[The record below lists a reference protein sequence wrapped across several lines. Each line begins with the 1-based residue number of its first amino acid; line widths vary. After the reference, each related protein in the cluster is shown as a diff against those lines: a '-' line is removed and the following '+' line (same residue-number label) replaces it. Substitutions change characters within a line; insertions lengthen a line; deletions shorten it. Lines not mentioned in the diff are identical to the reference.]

1 MANSFLALPAPG
13 GVIGPGAAVD
23 VSAMGA
29 TKTITVVAD
38 SNTTTT
44 VETSNQAGAPTNWSP
59 VKTFDGSGEI
69 TVDVACRFMRLNV
82 QELGASDP
90 VANVGATDAGTTL
103 VDLDTPVGNGPG
115 ASFDVSALPGFKTI
129 QICGQFG
136 GTVNIELSLDNGTT
150 WQTIA
155 SLSGG
160 GGTQQVSLVKFAQFM
175 RTNRNGVLAGDVSQP
190 AVIVGGS
197 GIGGGGGG
205 GGGGFTGTLTP
216 GVIPYASAPTV
227 LSDSIAS
234 YDGDKI
240 TIDKPLT
247 GSFQQFAQIGPS
259 SGLGVF
265 TREGTVFLGFCQAL
279 VASQYFGV
287 NGSFLADV
295 SAGGTFDDYQVF
307 GSWLV
312 FNTPVGGATITGF
325 VQANGFENL
334 FACFVFIV
342 NGGAGNLTLT
352 NEGPGSSPNNRFMLA
367 GGANLVIPAGGG
379 AMLGY
384 GPQIPSKANA
394 PRWFAHGVN
403 K

>member
-1 MANSFLALPAPG
+1 MANTFLALPAPG
-13 GVIGPGAAVD
+13 GSIGPGAAVD

-69 TVDVACRFMRLNV
+69 TVDIACRFMRLNV

-115 ASFDVSALPGFKTI
+115 VSFDVSALPGFKTI

-136 GTVNIELSLDNGTT
+136 GTVNIEISLDGGTT

-205 GGGGFTGTLTP
+205 GGGFSGTLTP
-216 GVIPYASAPTV
+216 GVVPYASAPTV
-227 LSDSIAS
+227 LADSIMS
-234 YDGDKI
+234 FDGSKMLVDRALNPGF
-240 TIDKPLT
+240 DALLQVGGGFGLT
-247 GSFQQFAQIGPS
+247 LYSPD
-259 SGLGVF
+259 LGA
-265 TREGTVFLGFCQAL
+265 TYIAFCQAFRIGAML
-279 VASQYFGV
+279 G
-287 NGSFLADV
+287 GSTVFDIGIN
-295 SAGGTFDDYQVF
+295 AGGTFDDLPAF
-307 GSWLV
+307 GSILTAV
-312 FNTPVGGATITGF
+312 PPVGGATITGF
-325 VQANGFENL
+325 SQANGFENL
-334 FACFVFIV
+334 SAAFIFLM
-342 NGGAGNLTLT
+342 NIGTGNLTLPR
-352 NEGPGSSPNNRFMLA
+352 EDVGSTDVNRFFLA
-367 GGANLVIPAGGG
+367 AATLVLPPGGSAILFRG
-379 AMLGY
+379 A
-384 GPQIPSKANA
+384 QIPSLANQ
-394 PRWFAHGVN
+394 PRWVALGVN
-403 K
+403 T